1 MAEDNTTTQATAA
14 KIKEIRQ
21 DLKLTQKELAAK
33 AGINDNY
40 YAKVERG
47 LIKPSAEI
55 YAKIAKALGAKSS
68 DIFPF

>member
-1 MAEDNTTTQATAA
+1 MTDNNTTKATAER
-14 KIKEIRQ
+14 IKEIRH
-21 DLKLTQKELAAK
+21 DLKLTQKKLAAK

-55 YAKIAKALGAKSS
+55 YAKIAKALGVKSS